1 MTRLRRQDGQV
12 TVITAIFMIVLIG
25 LVAFVLDVGSW
36 FRQQRVTQAT
46 VDAAA
51 LAGAQALPG
60 DPASA
65 SSLATTYANKNDGV
79 AGASIS
85 FSSKYSANDTI
96 KVVAAKPTGGLFSS
110 VFGLSSVTVH
120 AHASAISE
128 VPTAVD
134 GVAPIGVWIG
144 QEKLSGSGCPCFNQ
158 PTALPMNK
166 KGAPGAFGFINLDT
180 SVNGAVGT
188 STIADWISQGYD
200 KYLPL
205 GGYFSDP
212 GAKFNASSVQH
223 EMEGKYGS
231 DLLFPVYDTL
241 TAGGANASY
250 HVIGWAAF
258 HLTNFVAGG
267 NDATVSGWFD
277 RVIWDGIVSQSGP
290 TAGVPDL
297 GVHSVAL
304 ID

>member
-1 MTRLRRQDGQV
+1 MNRLRLQNGQV
-12 TVITAIFMIVLIG
+12 TVITAIFLIALIG
-25 LVAFVLDVGSW
+25 LVGFVLDVGSW
-36 FRQQRVTQAT
+36 YRQQRVTQAT

-51 LAGAQALPG
+51 LAGAQALPA

-65 SSLATTYANKNDGV
+65 NGLATTYANKNDGV
-79 AGASIS
+79 AGATIT

-128 VPTAVD
+128 IPTAAT

-144 QEKLSGSGCPCFNQ
+144 QDKLSGPGCPCFNQ
-158 PTALPMNK
+158 PTTLPMNK
-166 KGAPGAFGFINLDT
+166 KGAPGAFGFINLDA

-188 STIADWISQGYD
+188 STIAQWIASGYD
-200 KYLPL
+200 QYLPL

-212 GAKFNASSVQH
+212 GAKFNASSVQGT
-223 EMEGKYGS
+223 MEARYGS

-241 TAGGANASY
+241 TGGGSNASY
-250 HVIGWAAF
+250 HIIGWAAF
-258 HLTNFVAGG
+258 HVTNYVAGG
-267 NDATVSGWFD
+267 TDATISGWFD